1 MGQES
6 TQMVST
12 EFPVWEWAKEVGT
25 TSNLRDSDIKSRAC
39 INNEDLVLTV
49 ASLGPWDTR

>member
-1 MGQES
+1 
-6 TQMVST
+6 MVST